1 MIPLQVISI
10 CKDYESYNKVKRFID
25 KEAFNKELRQI
36 YTLITNAHDN
46 HSGQKLTNHDLKVI
60 HADLFPATPSST
72 YENICKTI
80 DKIPENSINPEL
92 NIDIIKNFWVRS
104 KAKEI
109 GELAVDIYNG
119 HERPEAIGGLKN
131 MVEKINEQELIDA
144 DSYSEIKEDI
154 DELFDGSVDK
164 GEFDFRL
171 ETLHNKV
178 TALSRG
184 HFCILLARP
193 EMGKTTLSSFL
204 AAGYVQQKK
213 KVTYWANEEPAVRIK
228 TRIIQSHFEVSKK
241 DVAEKIEYFRPRYHS
256 EIKDYL
262 TVFDSVGTH
271 IDEIENYA
279 RLYSPDVMFIDQL
292 DKVHVTGLYN
302 RTDEKLKEVYVRTR
316 EIAKRHGCLIW
327 AVSQASY
334 EAQNLHEVSYEHLDN
349 SRTGKAGE
357 ADIILGIGVGEGDNA
372 RTLHVSK
379 NKLNG
384 WHGNTYTSIDIER
397 GVFE

>member
-1 MIPLQVISI
+1 M
-10 CKDYESYNKVKRFID
+10 
-25 KEAFNKELRQI
+25 
-36 YTLITNAHDN
+36 
-46 HSGQKLTNHDLKVI
+46 
-60 HADLFPATPSST
+60 
-72 YENICKTI
+72 
-80 DKIPENSINPEL
+80 
-92 NIDIIKNFWVRS
+92 
-104 KAKEI
+104 
-109 GELAVDIYNG
+109 
-119 HERPEAIGGLKN
+119 
-131 MVEKINEQELIDA
+131 
-144 DSYSEIKEDI
+144 
-154 DELFDGSVDK
+154 
-164 GEFDFRL
+164 
-171 ETLHNKV
+171 

-241 DVAEKIEYFRPRYHS
+241 DVAERIEYFRPRYQT
-256 EIKDYL
+256 EIKNYL

-292 DKVHVTGLYN
+292 DKVHITGLYN

-316 EIAKRHGCLIW
+316 EIAKRHNCLIW

>member
-1 MIPLQVISI
+1 MIPIQVISI
-10 CKDYESYNKVKRFID
+10 CKSYENWNKVKRFID
-25 KEAFNKELRQI
+25 KSAFNSNLNII
-36 YTLITNAHDN
+36 YTLISRTHEK
-46 HSGQKLTNHDLKVI
+46 HPEQLLTNNDLKVM
-60 HADLFPATPSST
+60 HADLYPATPKSS
-72 YENICKTI
+72 YDNICKVI
-80 DKIPENSINPEL
+80 DTIPETNLNAEL
-92 NIDIIKNFWVRS
+92 NIDIIKNFWIRS
-104 KAKEI
+104 KAKEV
-109 GELAVDIYNG
+109 GELAVDIFNG
-119 HERPEAIGGLKN
+119 HEKPEAITGLKN
-131 MVEKINEQELIDA
+131 MVERINEQELIDA
-144 DSYSEIKEDI
+144 DSYFEIKADI

-164 GEFDFRL
+164 GEFNFRL
-171 ETLHNKV
+171 ESLQTRI

-193 EMGKTTLSSFL
+193 EMGKTTFSSFL
-204 AAGYVQQKK
+204 ASGYIQQKK

-228 TRIIQSHFEVSKK
+228 TRIIQSHFEVSKQE
-241 DVAEKIEYFRPRYHS
+241 VANRLDYFRPRYHA

-271 IDEIENYA
+271 IDEIDNYA
-279 RLYSPDVMFIDQL
+279 RLYNPDVMFIDQL
-292 DKVHVTGLYN
+292 DKVHINGSFN

-316 EIAKRHGCLIW
+316 EIAKRHNCLVW

-357 ADIILGIGVGEGDNA
+357 ADIILGIGRGEGDNA
-372 RTLHVSK
+372 RTLHTSK

-384 WHGNTYTSIDIER
+384 WHGNIYSSIDIER